1 MNRAVIG
8 AALGLLLATAPAAQA
23 ESPGIRHLDSS
34 DAFARVDQR
43 LRAAIEEK
51 GLTLMSVV
59 DHAANARRVERSL
72 PATRTFIFGNPAVG
86 TPMMQCQG
94 SVALDLPQKMV
105 VRETDQGVRLEWNSP
120 HYLAERHALEGCELP
135 LDKIAGV
142 LEGLAGAAAGQ

>member
-8 AALGLLLATAPAAQA
+8 TALGLLLATAPVAQA
-23 ESPGIRHLDSS
+23 ESHGIRHLDSD
-34 DAFARVDQR
+34 DAIESVDQR
-43 LRAAIEEK
+43 LREAIEEQ

-59 DHAANARRVERSL
+59 DHAANARRVDRSL

-105 VRETDQGVRLEWNSP
+105 VRETDEGVRLEWNSP
-120 HYLAERHALEGCELP
+120 RYLAERHGLEDCELP
-135 LDKIAGV
+135 LEKVADV
-142 LEGLAGAAAGQ
+142 LEGLASAAAGQ

>member
-1 MNRAVIG
+1 MKRAVIG
-8 AALGLLLATAPAAQA
+8 AALGLLMATAPVAQA
-23 ESPGIRHLDSS
+23 ASHGIMHLDSN

-59 DHAANARRVERSL
+59 DHAANAQRVERSL

-120 HYLAERHALEGCELP
+120 HYLAERHALEGCDLP

-142 LEGLAGAAAGQ
+142 LEGLAGAAAGR

>member
-8 AALGLLLATAPAAQA
+8 AALGLLLATAPVAQA
-23 ESPGIRHLDSS
+23 ESHGIMHLDSG
-34 DAFARVDQR
+34 DEFARVDQR
-43 LRAAIEEK
+43 LREAIEEK

-120 HYLAERHALEGCELP
+120 HYLAERHALEGCDLP
-135 LDKIAGV
+135 LEKIAGV
-142 LEGLAGAAAGQ
+142 LEGLADAAAGR

>member
-1 MNRAVIG
+1 MRRALLG
-8 AALGLLLATAPAAQA
+8 AALSLLMAVAPVAQA
-23 ESPGIRHLDSS
+23 ASHGIMHLDSS
-34 DAFARVDQR
+34 DAFERVDQR
-43 LRAAIEEK
+43 LREAIEER

-59 DHAANARRVERSL
+59 DHAANAQRVERSL

-120 HYLAERHALEGCELP
+120 HYLAERHALDECGLP
-135 LDKIAGV
+135 LEKIAGV
-142 LEGLAGAAAGQ
+142 LEGLAGAAAGR